1 MHPFAMKDFLIRAAV
16 PEDAGSIASVHMR
29 SWQQT
34 YRGQLPDEYL
44 DKLLDDIPRLKE
56 VWERIATTMP
66 ERAALFVAVVGGE
79 VVGFVN
85 VNPSREEDLDPQ
97 TFGELGVIYLL
108 EEFWGQGIGKALHDQ
123 GMDYLRGAG
132 FSNAMLWVLDTN
144 ERTRRWYERQDW
156 RLDSKVR
163 TEYRGTLVLNEVRY
177 IIQL

>member
-1 MHPFAMKDFLIRAAV
+1 MHPFVMKEFLIRPAI

-44 DKLLDDIPRLKE
+44 DRLLDDIPRLTE

-66 ERAALFVAVVGGE
+66 DRTALFLAVVDRE

-85 VNPSREEDLDPQ
+85 VNPSREQGLDPK

-108 EEFWGQGIGKALHDQ
+108 EEFWGQGIGKALHDE
-123 GMDYLRGAG
+123 GMNYLRGAA
-132 FSNAMLWVLDTN
+132 FTNAMLWVLDTN
-144 ERTRRWYERQDW
+144 ERTRRWYERQGW

-163 TEYRGTLVLNEVRY
+163 TEYRGSLALNEVRY
-177 IIQL
+177 ILQL

>member
-1 MHPFAMKDFLIRAAV
+1 MQEFRIRPAV
-16 PEDAGSIASVHMR
+16 PADAGPIASVHMR

-34 YRGQLPDEYL
+34 YRGQLPDVYL

-56 VWERIATTMP
+56 VWERVATTMP
-66 ERAALFVAVVGGE
+66 ERTALFVAVVGGE

-97 TFGELGVIYLL
+97 AFGELGVVYLL
-108 EEFWGQGIGKALHDQ
+108 ENFWGKGIGKALHDH

-144 ERTRRWYERQDW
+144 ERTRRWYERQGW
-156 RLDSKVR
+156 RLDSKVK
-163 TEYRGTLVLNEVRY
+163 TEDRGTFVLNEVRY
-177 IIQL
+177 MIQL